1 MSYTLRLFG
10 LPALLGADG
19 VAQSLR
25 TRKHVALLVY
35 LVLDGVDRSTP
46 REHLIELFWPDVPS
60 SKGRHS
66 LAQALSAIRRQLGAA
81 ALHRLGRTVVFV
93 GRVPTDLEAL
103 EDDGKVPVELQHP
116 LRGLDHLAGPSF
128 EHWLD
133 STRERLRR
141 RARDAL
147 TRQLEIARSNGDGAA
162 VHERAVHLYRADP
175 LSDTAVQA
183 LCERM
188 LNDGDAATAAALVRR
203 HIQRLRED
211 AGVQPPSGLRRLL
224 HLMERGHLAT
234 RRVDR
239 SAPRA
244 SSYRP
249 PEVFVGRAPQLSRLE
264 RQWTDVPTAGRRACL
279 VVGTAG
285 MGKSS
290 LLSRFSTS
298 VASRSAIVWEVKSQE
313 IGRNIPFATVS
324 DFILA
329 LAQYPGAGETDAR
342 WLAEASRV
350 APGLRAWHSGIPDP
364 PPVPA
369 DAVRLRVAEALVR
382 IIQVVGDPGPMLLVL
397 DDLEFLDPA
406 SRDIL
411 HLLLR
416 RLERSSLLV
425 VGSAR
430 SAGDQALVHAEL
442 DGSRGLSWDDV
453 VTLGPLASE
462 HVREM
467 VARLC
472 GPGPVPEPAILDTMV
487 ELAQGNPY
495 LVEMLLSDWRRQSEE
510 SLVSVYRRGADA
522 ASRWRPP
529 ATMNKAFERQHRG
542 LSAESDRVLSLLA
555 VAGRRLP
562 AREVGELLA
571 LDGAVADAAAMQLL
585 DRGIVR
591 VEEGGLQIKNQ
602 LHRSY
607 VYHAMAEDTRRYLH
621 GKVADVLAEAAEEGF
636 QDLLEAAHHYVRS
649 ADKTRAADTLVV
661 GAETAINRGAPKEA
675 ARAIEDVGAE
685 TGDCRRS
692 DLTLLL
698 AEAFLWQGLH
708 VQAVKQ
714 IQVIRTMTTDL
725 SVRARAKAVGAE
737 AMYRGRLA
745 ANAEIGDQAK
755 AALSL
760 AEQANDAN
768 LVVRA
773 LQLIAEIAHDAAD
786 QATIDNVQSTACSIE
801 LTAQSREVLPV
812 AAATQ
817 GYCMMISGHHREA
830 ADRFSESVRGLRQ
843 QRRET
848 ELRRA
853 LNGLGICLTNIGDLS
868 QATAAFE
875 DALRLAE
882 QAGDPYAQSI
892 LWDNLAVIHE
902 DMGKLVD
909 AVDARRRAYKL
920 SLESPSPKRHC
931 EILTNAALLAAML
944 GESRQASSYLME
956 STELARTLGIPG
968 LLITSLVACCD
979 LALTNG
985 EVDSAWRW
993 AKEAVELAKLSGGA
1007 WRPIG
1012 DFTRIQ
1018 LHYTWATMGYSAYR
1032 EVRETTQ
1039 ARGLSFRLTHQ
1050 LELEAFHEWVQQK
1063 EGAGPSTSKVVP
1075 KLAATQLYGSI
1086 LRLASVG
1093 ICPNGPVS
1101 TDQRIPSEL
1110 RVRSAFPSCQLRLPT
1125 APVDVLQRGA

>member
-1 MSYTLRLFG
+1 
-10 LPALLGADG
+10 
-19 VAQSLR
+19 
-25 TRKHVALLVY
+25 
-35 LVLDGVDRSTP
+35 
-46 REHLIELFWPDVPS
+46 
-60 SKGRHS
+60 
-66 LAQALSAIRRQLGAA
+66 
-81 ALHRLGRTVVFV
+81 
-93 GRVPTDLEAL
+93 
-103 EDDGKVPVELQHP
+103 
-116 LRGLDHLAGPSF
+116 
-128 EHWLD
+128 
-133 STRERLRR
+133 
-141 RARDAL
+141 
-147 TRQLEIARSNGDGAA
+147 
-162 VHERAVHLYRADP
+162 
-175 LSDTAVQA
+175 
-183 LCERM
+183 
-188 LNDGDAATAAALVRR
+188 
-203 HIQRLRED
+203 
-211 AGVQPPSGLRRLL
+211 
-224 HLMERGHLAT
+224 
-234 RRVDR
+234 
-239 SAPRA
+239 
-244 SSYRP
+244 
-249 PEVFVGRAPQLSRLE
+249 VFVGRAPQLSRLE

-621 GKVADVLAEAAEEGF
+621 GKVADVLAEGRSGVRFQALLAASHHFLQAGVISRAIVTAREGANEAIERGGASEAEHVIREVCSLSLDQDEPSLMLLLGRCLAAQGQHADALPVLEALPLDLLDTEEKSMAALVLAESLHRSRLATDHIIGKAIDKALALSRKAQANLQRLRAIQLTIEFRSECDQPLAPQLHLAQEIADGSDDIEDKAMARMTTGYCSLMQGDSPTAAEHF
-636 QDLLEAAHHYVRS
+636 A
-649 ADKTRAADTLVV
+649 
-661 GAETAINRGAPKEA
+661 
-675 ARAIEDVGAE
+675 
-685 TGDCRRS
+685 
-692 DLTLLL
+692 
-698 AEAFLWQGLH
+698 
-708 VQAVKQ
+708 
-714 IQVIRTMTTDL
+714 
-725 SVRARAKAVGAE
+725 
-737 AMYRGRLA
+737 
-745 ANAEIGDQAK
+745 
-755 AALSL
+755 
-760 AEQANDAN
+760 
-768 LVVRA
+768 
-773 LQLIAEIAHDAAD
+773 DAAKIFRK
-786 QATIDNVQSTACSIE
+786 T
-801 LTAQSREVLPV
+801 SRE
-812 AAATQ
+812 
-817 GYCMMISGHHREA
+817 IE
-830 ADRFSESVRGLRQ
+830 F
-843 QRRET
+843 
-848 ELRRA
+848 RRA
-853 LNGLGICLTNIGDLS
+853 LNGLAISQMARGKYSQAESNFRRAARTAQRTGDLDGAANSWSNLGALLDDLGRPETAIESYETALENTIKTGNRRRLGEVALNVAGLALSLADFECAETILHFLMQLAGESGQWRLRVDTLYARADLAVGKGDLS
-868 QATAAFE
+868 SAW
-875 DALRLAE
+875 ALVEEAESIRQSRL
-882 QAGDPYAQSI
+882 YR
-892 LWDNLAVIHE
+892 LT
-902 DMGKLVD
+902 DMGRFERLRRHYSWCVTEGSATVPLVPNRCILLADRLEVEAIEEWMAWRSGHLDTEHAD
-909 AVDARRRAYKL
+909 ATRRLQALGLWGVVEWLRQVRTLVELPSTEQQPGAVSRHRDLEVHASVVARCR
-920 SLESPSPKRHC
+920 SLAGLLHSDRTRQPTQGRIVSPS
-931 EILTNAALLAAML
+931 
-944 GESRQASSYLME
+944 SAS
-956 STELARTLGIPG
+956 A
-968 LLITSLVACCD
+968 
-979 LALTNG
+979 
-985 EVDSAWRW
+985 
-993 AKEAVELAKLSGGA
+993 
-1007 WRPIG
+1007 
-1012 DFTRIQ
+1012 
-1018 LHYTWATMGYSAYR
+1018 
-1032 EVRETTQ
+1032 
-1039 ARGLSFRLTHQ
+1039 
-1050 LELEAFHEWVQQK
+1050 QQ
-1063 EGAGPSTSKVVP
+1063 
-1075 KLAATQLYGSI
+1075 
-1086 LRLASVG
+1086 
-1093 ICPNGPVS
+1093 
-1101 TDQRIPSEL
+1101 
-1110 RVRSAFPSCQLRLPT
+1110 
-1125 APVDVLQRGA
+1125 